1 MVWSGDFHC
10 FVRQHSDEVPKVAH
24 PMPWFAGLV
33 IEQLAPDSFATAAAL
48 PALEPPVMQRASHGL
63 RAAPCSERSP
73 VGP

>member
-33 IEQLAPDSFATAAAL
+33 IERDRPPLSAHGYPQLQMSCKHH
-48 PALEPPVMQRASHGL
+48 R
-63 RAAPCSERSP
+63 
-73 VGP
+73 